1 MKYCCPI
8 FVFMFVCSFALMV
21 HPLDYE
27 IVSNGEFGPRQ
38 TVLIVAKQRFFFT
51 KKGFG
56 LFQSYLLELKVYLH
70 RRPYLLI
77 MITWDSL
84 TVCFLQLIKWNNPS
98 LTGTVL
104 ATWQIWGQFVP
115 FRPVYPECKGG
126 CLEASMTSLE
136 QSSHHH

>member
-1 MKYCCPI
+1 MGYFQKLTFHIIESFLQHFFNDNILGQCLIIRSPTARGCPI
-8 FVFMFVCSFALMV
+8 FVFMFVRLFALTV

-27 IVSNGEFGPRQ
+27 IVLNGEFGPRQ
-38 TVLIVAKQRFFFT
+38 TVLLVAKQRFFFT

-70 RRPYLLI
+70 RRPYLLK

-84 TVCFLQLIKWNNPS
+84 TVCFLQLIKWNSPS

-104 ATWQIWGQFVP
+104 AT
-115 FRPVYPECKGG
+115 
-126 CLEASMTSLE
+126 
-136 QSSHHH
+136 